1 MISESTV
8 ELYKNNFKIFNI
20 MFKINEKN
28 RHLKKNSITEIPSE
42 TFIKLAQLR
51 LLLVLN
57 LLTYFKKNS

>member
-1 MISESTV
+1 M
-8 ELYKNNFKIFNI
+8 K
-20 MFKINEKN
+20 KN

-57 LLTYFKKNS
+57 SLIYYLKKIANLIQKLIK